1 MKWLWIIGG
10 ALVAMGVIVALA
22 GAMLPRGHR
31 ATRRARFQQTP
42 EALYALLAGPPGWR
56 TDLKAFGTLP
66 DGKWWERDSHGNQ
79 ITYELVEDR
88 APARRVT
95 RIADRSLPFGGTW
108 TYEITAEAG
117 GSALRITEEGEV
129 YNVIFRFMARFVFG
143 YTATMEGVLRDA
155 GRRFGETVR
164 IEG

>member
-1 MKWLWIIGG
+1 M
-10 ALVAMGVIVALA
+10 
-22 GAMLPRGHR
+22 
-31 ATRRARFQQTP
+31 
-42 EALYALLAGPPGWR
+42 
-56 TDLKAFGTLP
+56 
-66 DGKWWERDSHGNQ
+66 
-79 ITYELVEDR
+79 
-88 APARRVT
+88 T

-155 GRRFGETVR
+155 GRRFGERCGSRLNMGQVLECRMRWGGRSLEGHLAYRRAPHSVSGEERVKIPLKDVTTVAAPR
-164 IEG
+164 AC